1 MSGTPTRD
9 LDPELVDRYERDG
22 YLYLADALSPERL
35 SRLREV
41 FEGWVEESRSHDGPY
56 GETFDGRPRFDVEP
70 GHSAERPALRRIAS
84 PVEVSDAYLDVMR
97 SNPALDAVAQLIG
110 PNLRFRESKV
120 NSKLPGTPTHLKF
133 HQDLPF
139 GPLTNEDLV
148 TVIFHLDEVTA
159 ENGPLEVIPGSHRGP
174 LYEHWHDGMFTGV
187 VGSEVVEMARA
198 EAVPCIGPAGS
209 ACLMHGRLLHGS
221 GPNLSD
227 SPRTLFISAY
237 RSEDCYPLET
247 SHVPSEH
254 EGELVRGVRTNR
266 VRCTPLEMAFSEV
279 PTGAS
284 FFGQQAQEA
293 S

>member
-1 MSGTPTRD
+1 MT
-9 LDPELVDRYERDG
+9 LD
-22 YLYLADALSPERL
+22 
-35 SRLREV
+35 
-41 FEGWVEESRSHDGPY
+41 
-56 GETFDGRPRFDVEP
+56 
-70 GHSAERPALRRIAS
+70 
-84 PVEVSDAYLDVMR
+84 
-97 SNPALDAVAQLIG
+97 
-110 PNLRFRESKV
+110 
-120 NSKLPGTPTHLKF
+120 
-133 HQDLPF
+133 
-139 GPLTNEDLV
+139 
-148 TVIFHLDEVTA
+148 
-159 ENGPLEVIPGSHRGP
+159 NGPLEVVPGSHRGP
-174 LYEHWHDGMFTGV
+174 LYEHWHDGVFTGV

-227 SPRTLFISAY
+227 SARTLFISAY

>member
-1 MSGTPTRD
+1 MSTLAEAQVGQF
-9 LDPELVDRYERDG
+9 ERDG
-22 YLYLADALSPERL
+22 YLFLEGALPADILKVLNDE
-35 SRLREV
+35 
-41 FEGWVEESRSHDGPY
+41 FEAWVEESRSHSEPY
-56 GETFDGRPRFDVEP
+56 GLTFDGRPRFDLEP
-70 GHSAERPALRRIAS
+70 GHSAERPGLRRISS
-84 PVEVSDAYLDVMR
+84 PTELSDSYLSVMR
-97 SNPALDAVAQLIG
+97 SSIAVDATAELIG
-110 PNLRFRESKV
+110 PNLEFSHSKA
-120 NSKLPGTPTHLKF
+120 NSKQPGAGTAVKF
-133 HQDLPF
+133 HQDILF
-139 GPLTNEDLV
+139 EAHTNDDMLA
-148 TVIFHLDEVTA
+148 ILYFLDEVTLD
-159 ENGPLEVIPGSHRGP
+159 NGPLEVVPGSHRGP
-174 LYEHWHDGMFTGV
+174 LYEHWHDGMFPGV